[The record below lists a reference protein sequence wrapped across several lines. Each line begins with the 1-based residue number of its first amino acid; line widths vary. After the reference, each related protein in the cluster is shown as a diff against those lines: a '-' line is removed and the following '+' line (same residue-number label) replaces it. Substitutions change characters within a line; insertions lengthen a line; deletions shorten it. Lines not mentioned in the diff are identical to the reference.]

1 MSVYIIAEAGVNH
14 NGSIDI
20 AKKLVKAAKQAGAD
34 CVKFQTYITENLVTT
49 TAKKADY
56 QIHNTQNEDTQY
68 SMLKKLELSF
78 DEFRE
83 LKRYCGEMNID
94 FISTPFDLDSI
105 DFLESLEMKF
115 WKIPSGEITNFPYL
129 KKIANTKLPV
139 ILSTGM
145 SSIEEVSSA
154 VDVLKKNGCP
164 DISILH
170 CTTEYPTPVEECN
183 LNAVRT
189 LKEVY
194 GVRVGYSDHTD
205 SILIP
210 AAAVAVGAEIIE
222 KHFTLD
228 KSMEGPDHKASL
240 GPKQLKEMVRN
251 IRVIECAL
259 GDGVKRPSQSEIPNI
274 AIARKS
280 IVAKERIC
288 KGEVFTE
295 ENLAVKR
302 PGTGINPMNWEYVI
316 GKIATK
322 DFEKDELIKI

>member
-20 AKKLVKAAKQAGAD
+20 AKKLVKAAKQAGVD

-240 GPKQLKEMVRN
+240 EPKQLKEMVRN

>member
-240 GPKQLKEMVRN
+240 EPKQLKEMVRN

>member
-83 LKRYCGEMNID
+83 LKRYCEEMNID

-115 WKIPSGEITNFPYL
+115 WKVPSGEITNFPYL

-210 AAAVAVGAEIIE
+210 VAAVAVGAEIIE

-240 GPKQLKEMVRN
+240 EPKQLKEMVRN

-259 GDGVKRPSQSEIPNI
+259 GDGVKRPSQSEISNI
-274 AIARKS
+274 SIARKS

>member
-83 LKRYCGEMNID
+83 LKRYCEKMNID
-94 FISTPFDLDSI
+94 FISTPFDFESI
-105 DFLESLEMKF
+105 DFLESLGMKF

-145 SSIEEVSSA
+145 CDMEEVSSA
-154 VDVLKKNGCP
+154 VDVLRKNGCS

-194 GVRVGYSDHTD
+194 GVKVGYSDHTD

-228 KSMEGPDHKASL
+228 RSMKGPDHKASL
-240 GPKQLKEMVRN
+240 EPEQLQEMVSNVR
-251 IRVIECAL
+251 IIEKAL
-259 GDGVKRPSQSEIPNI
+259 GDGVKRPTKSEEPNKP
-274 AIARKS
+274 IARKS
-280 IVAKERIC
+280 IVAKEKIY
-288 KGEVFTE
+288 KGEILTE
-295 ENLAVKR
+295 DNLTVKR
-302 PGTGINPMNWEYVI
+302 PGTGINPMKWEDVI
-316 GKIATK
+316 GKVATK